1 MEAGLTTDH
10 IASVALRLSGMD
22 MLLTAQRNLKI
33 FMVVDDFKF
42 GVKYDDYVKII
53 NIIFWRL
60 HFAKITVSY
69 FGILSV
75 I

>member
-1 MEAGLTTDH
+1 
-10 IASVALRLSGMD
+10 MD